1 MGFDLGNDFRL
12 CGGGAVCFADIGI
25 EIIGAVALPVRILI
39 QIKTGGR
46 KLLFGVADRVGPRCG
61 AGTGCEGSY
70 IPDGGRSMG
79 WLNNRMPEVW

>member
-61 AGTGCEGSY
+61 AGTGCEGVCRRLLGDAS
-70 IPDGGRSMG
+70 P
-79 WLNNRMPEVW
+79 P